1 MKVRI
6 QKFNLKR
13 LGLVSALVLGM
24 SACGSDDDTAP
35 ASPPPPVNTA
45 PVITLNVA
53 SFEEKAEASIVATVE
68 DDGQISSYAWEQFA
82 GPTVTLAYTDTDTV
96 SFTAPSVLSDE
107 TISLRLTVT
116 DDEGATNSADIN
128 IEILSISIS
137 VTLNGLVTDG
147 PIANANVSIEA
158 GGETITTTADEN
170 GAYSATVS
178 IDDDLGNSLVTAT
191 ASGPRENSIIK
202 LKSLL
207 GSANQLVAIAGE
219 DGRLGVD
226 ELFSVNVTNVS
237 TANVIVLEIAN
248 NGAIETLE
256 QLANAEVASDSSLI
270 LPFATA
276 IKLVIDYA
284 ASNPSLGLPEG
295 VLNTLELVSNAEIA
309 SAYLSNAQ
317 TNAPEIYQE
326 AQDAILNNENLVNS
340 NIDAD
345 AIVGK
350 FYLIS
355 PEGAFGGGRQLN
367 FEASGMGQDITI
379 IQIGQESGSQ
389 SFTWEN
395 TTDGVLAKY
404 VDPLVFVSFPFDP
417 EYGDPLNGQIEQ
429 NSKTVSANYKVIAE
443 SANSLQLG
451 IQYTTLF
458 SYPNSE
464 RPDEETESSSVITAV
479 KSSGVQSAAN
489 FLEMG
494 VEYAIPIPN
503 GVYRKDFTSPLYG
516 EMSFSI
522 ENWYALAEFSGSVAA
537 GGEVKIKT
545 PDYAADGA
553 TSFDESIAN
562 WTINTQG
569 EIVIVDGEETLTL
582 TTLNVGD
589 GITPVISARFEDS
602 NSASAES
609 GRMLY
614 PQDAWNSEN
623 APGIYALDWSFLFDR
638 NDRFWLEINADGTG
652 LQVSTS
658 DNNGDGEITGNEI
671 SVWPTLWEFAHDG
684 SISMRRYTSK
694 NRRFNRCIPDSFS
707 PPPLDDCSVLFNDRG
722 LALYAIKEVNSET
735 RFHTLNIHKFY
746 NLGLPFNLPG
756 FPEFPEY
763 PERLLQSIYSAE
775 RHWLKLDERPINID
789 DALTN
794 VFEPNSVD
802 TKLLKAN
809 KPQVLDMR

>member
-24 SACGSDDDTAP
+24 SACGSDDDAAP

-45 PVITLNVA
+45 PVITLNDA
-53 SFEEKAEASIVATVE
+53 SFEEKAEASIAATVE

-82 GPTVTLAYTDTDTV
+82 GPMVTLTNTDTDTV

-128 IEILSISIS
+128 IEILSTSIS

-147 PIANANVSIEA
+147 PIANANVSIEV

-178 IDDDLGNSLVTAT
+178 IDDDLGDSLVTAT
-191 ASGPRENSIIK
+191 ATGPEENSIIK

-219 DGRLGVD
+219 DGRLGAD

-248 NGAIETLE
+248 DGVIQTLE
-256 QLANAEVASDSSLI
+256 QLADAEVASDSSLI

-284 ASNPSLGLPEG
+284 AANPSLALPEG

-326 AQDAILNNENLVNS
+326 AQDAILNDENLVNS

-345 AIVGK
+345 AIVGT

-355 PEGAFGGGRQLN
+355 PEGTFGGGRQLN

-379 IQIGQESGSQ
+379 IQSGQESGSQ

-395 TTDGVLAKY
+395 TTDGVLATY

-417 EYGDPLNGQIEQ
+417 EYGDPLSGQIEQ
-429 NSKTVSANYKVIAE
+429 NTKTVSANYKVIAE

-451 IQYTTLF
+451 IQYTTLS

-464 RPDEETESSSVITAV
+464 RPDEETVSSSVITAV
-479 KSSGVQSAAN
+479 KSSGVQNAAN
-489 FLEMG
+489 YLEMG

-503 GVYRKDFTSPLYG
+503 GVYRRDFTSPLYG
-516 EMSFSI
+516 EGSFSI
-522 ENWYALAEFSGSVAA
+522 QNWYALAEFSGSVAA
-537 GGEVKIKT
+537 GGAVTIKT

-553 TSFDESIAN
+553 TSFDEAIAN

-569 EIVIVDGEETLTL
+569 EIVIVDGEVTLTL
-582 TTLNVGD
+582 TTLNAGD

-602 NSASAES
+602 SSASAES

-614 PQDAWNSEN
+614 PQDAWTSEN
-623 APGIYALDWSFLFDR
+623 APGIYALDWGFLNDR

-652 LQVSTS
+652 RQVSTS
-658 DNNGDGEITGNEI
+658 DNNGDGEITENEI
-671 SVWPTLWEFAHDG
+671 SVYPALWEFADDG
-684 SISMRRYTSK
+684 SISMRRYMSK
-694 NRRFNRCIPDSFS
+694 SDFSRCIPDSFS
-707 PPPLDDCSVLFNDRG
+707 PSPLDDCSVLYNDRG
-722 LALYAIKEVNSET
+722 LVLYAIKEVNSET
-735 RFHTLNIHKFY
+735 RFHVLNIHKFY
-746 NLGLPFNLPG
+746 DIFSATN
-756 FPEFPEY
+756 FPEY
-763 PERLLQSIYSAE
+763 SERFVQYIYSGE
-775 RHWLKLDERPINID
+775 RYWLKLDERPVNID
-789 DALTN
+789 AALDN
-794 VFEPNSVD
+794 VFEPNSLD
-802 TKLLKAN
+802 TKLLEAN